1 MEVFREKAPDIK
13 FLKEIINY
21 PKKKHFYDAGQV
33 YCFPSNYLNKKN
45 FNFKDN
51 ILTYELPL
59 VKSFDIDT
67 IHDWKLAETI
77 YRGLHSKK

>member
-1 MEVFREKAPDIK
+1 MRKISE
-13 FLKEIINY
+13 LTIN
-21 PKKKHFYDAGQV
+21 
-33 YCFPSNYLNKKN
+33 
-45 FNFKDN
+45 N

-67 IHDWKLAETI
+67 IHDWKLAEMI